1 MTHLYTRRIL
11 SYFFYCYYYDVF
23 LFFVFFLSLMSY
35 YFPKIQQ
42 KKRNEQETRIKKI
55 KGNCTKNIDLFASCV
70 S

>member
-35 YFPKIQQ
+35 YFPKIQ
-42 KKRNEQETRIKKI
+42 KKNVTNKK
-55 KGNCTKNIDLFASCV
+55 LE
-70 S
+70 